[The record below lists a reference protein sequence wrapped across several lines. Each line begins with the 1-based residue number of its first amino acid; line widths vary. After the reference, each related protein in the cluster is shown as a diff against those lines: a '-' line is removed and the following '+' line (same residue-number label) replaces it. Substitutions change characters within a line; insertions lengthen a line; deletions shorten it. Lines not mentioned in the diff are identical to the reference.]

1 MVYSLLF
8 APSIYNS
15 DLYQFIILFINNN
28 YLNILV
34 CRSHFYNLHDTYDLN
49 INRHQSLF
57 LNISHHHRPV
67 SMSITF
73 LLLLLLL
80 IKVDGNFGQVFN
92 EAVMFY

>member
-15 DLYQFIILFINNN
+15 DLYQFIIFICNN

-34 CRSHFYNLHDTYDLN
+34 CRSYFYNLHDAYDLN
-49 INRHQSLF
+49 LNRHQSLF

-67 SMSITF
+67 SMSIAFFTF
-73 LLLLLLL
+73 I

-92 EAVMFY
+92 ETVMFC